1 MTKRVYLQGFPVD
14 ILTYNQALERAKSAI
29 DNGENMQVVT
39 INPEMV
45 ELAKKDKDFANV
57 LKHSELVVAD
67 GVGIKIALKLKGVNQ
82 ERIGGVDY
90 SRSLIEM
97 CARNNLRLALL
108 GAKEEVI
115 NTVCQKLKCEFENL
129 NIVFSHNGYFNDENA
144 ILNEIKKARP
154 QVLLCALGAPK
165 QEFIIYRLKEMLQG
179 CTMVGVG
186 GSFDVFAGCVQ
197 RAPIMWQK
205 LGLEW
210 LYRTIKQPER
220 FRRIFPTLPIF
231 LFESIIDSI
240 KK

>member
-14 ILTYNQALERAKSAI
+14 ILTYNQALECAKSAI

-197 RAPIMWQK
+197 RAPLMWQK